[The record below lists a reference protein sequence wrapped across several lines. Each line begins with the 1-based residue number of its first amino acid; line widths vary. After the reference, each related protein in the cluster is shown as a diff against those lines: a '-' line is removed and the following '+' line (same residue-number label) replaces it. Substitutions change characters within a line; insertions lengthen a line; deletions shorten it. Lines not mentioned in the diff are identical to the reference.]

1 MNISELAFKYKK
13 LFLFVVVSLMIYG
26 GFSYFTL
33 PSQEDPTIVN
43 REAIVTTNFPGMSP
57 ERIELL
63 ITKKLEEQ
71 IRKIPEIKKLTSIS
85 QTGSSIIHVKIEDKY
100 FNLADIWQNLRNK
113 VKDVEKDLPKGASIP
128 NINDEFGDV
137 AVITMALTSD
147 GFAMNEMHDMAKHIR
162 DILYGVKGT
171 KKIDLFGIQDERIYL
186 KIESTKLAELGVN
199 PSQIAAALSSQNI
212 IMPGGQVD
220 TGARSFVLEP
230 TGDFKDLEELGDTL
244 ISVPRKGYKTD
255 VEDVISLRD
264 IATIERGYI
273 DPPNQTAYF
282 NGKPAIVF
290 GISMLEGY
298 NLLEFSPRVL
308 KVISDIQE
316 TMPFGYH
323 LDIATYQADVVQD
336 TINGVSINVLQT
348 LVIVLFSVII
358 FLGFRTGFIVGS
370 IVPTVMLITLALM
383 NFYDLQLERMSLATL
398 IIALGLLVDNGIVV
412 AEDFMKR
419 LENGI
424 SRIDA
429 LKGVGKELTIP
440 LLTSS
445 LTTILFFMPLMLA
458 ESTAGEY
465 TRSLSLVIAMALLT
479 SWIAGLCLTPILCY
493 FFLKIDK
500 KKSKEKETS
509 GIFYRLSIFYG
520 VLLKGILK
528 IRFIFL
534 GAMFVAF
541 IFSIMLSKE
550 VPKRFFPDSDRP
562 QILVYT
568 QLPAGTSQREMTR
581 QMKDVFKVL
590 NDKEIFPNIE
600 SHSGYVG
607 FGGPRFVLSLA
618 PEDAA
623 DNMGF
628 IIVNIEDVKEQDSSM
643 ENLRTTLNNKF
654 PGMFFRVNKMF
665 LGSSDSS
672 EIMLQVAGPDSNVIY
687 SKAQELVDRLHQIPG
702 AIDIRTDWQNRTLKI
717 LIKVDQVR
725 ARRAGV
731 SSNDIAQSLSAY
743 FEGTEVTQFREKDNI
758 IPILFRAEDE
768 ERFNMDRMRTL
779 NVYSSSRNTNV
790 PLIQIADFEGQ
801 NQFSRIARQDLFRTV
816 SVEVKNLNVTAEDFR
831 EVLDPIVEELSYDLP
846 PNHVIRYDGVIRD
859 SKEAKDS
866 LSANVPLVIGLI
878 IILLVAQ
885 FNSFRRPLI
894 ILITIPLSFIGA
906 VLGLL
911 LSGAN
916 FGFMGTLGL
925 YSLAGIIIN
934 NAIILID
941 RIDFERDLGK
951 KLSDAIVSACQQRL
965 RPIII
970 TTLTTTLGLLTL
982 IIPHDPLFYGLANI
996 IAYGLGVGTFLTLAV
1011 VPVLYSLFFNDQ
1023 KSNTK

>member
-13 LFLFVVVSLMIYG
+13 IFLFIVVSLVLYG
-26 GFSYFTL
+26 GISYFTL
-33 PSQEDPTIVN
+33 PSQEDPSIVS

-57 ERIELL
+57 QRIELL

-71 IRKIPEIKKLTSIS
+71 IRKIPEIKMLTSIS
-85 QTGSSIIHVKIEDKY
+85 QTGSSIIHVTIEDKY

-113 VKDVEKDLPKGASIP
+113 VKDAEKELPKGSSTP

-147 GFAMNEMHDMAKHIR
+147 GFGMNEMHDMAKHIR

-186 KIESTKLAELGVN
+186 KFESTKLAELGVN

-230 TGDFKDLEELGDTL
+230 TGDFKDIEELGDTL
-244 ISVPRKGYKTD
+244 ISVPRSGYKTD
-255 VEDVISLRD
+255 TEDVISLRD
-264 IATIERGYI
+264 VAVIERGYI
-273 DPPNQTAYF
+273 DPPSKTAYF

-308 KVISDIQE
+308 NVISEIQE

-323 LDIATYQADVVQD
+323 IDIATYQADVVQA
-336 TINGVSINVLQT
+336 TINGVSINVIQT

-424 SRIDA
+424 SRIEA

-445 LTTILFFMPLMLA
+445 LTTILFFLPLMLA

-465 TRSLSLVIAMALLT
+465 TRSLSIVIAMALLT
-479 SWIAGLCLTPILCY
+479 SWIAGLCLIPILCY

-509 GIFYRLSIFYG
+509 GIFYKLSIGYG
-520 VLLKGILK
+520 FLLKGILK

-534 GAMFVAF
+534 ASMFAAF
-541 IFSIMLSKE
+541 VFAIMLSQD

-581 QMKDVFKVL
+581 QMKGVFEAL
-590 NDKEIFPNIE
+590 NDRELFPNIE
-600 SHSGYVG
+600 SFSGYVG

-618 PEDAA
+618 PEDEA

-628 IIVNIEDVKEQDSSM
+628 IIINIEDVDAQDSSM
-643 ENLRTTLNNKF
+643 ENLRMTLNDRF
-654 PGMFFRVNKMF
+654 PGMFFRINKMF

-672 EIMLQVAGPDSNVIY
+672 EIKLQVVGPDSNIIY
-687 SKAQELVDRLHQIPG
+687 AKAQQLVDRLHEIPG

-717 LIKVDQVR
+717 LINVDQVR

-731 SSNDIAQSLSAY
+731 SSNDIAESLNAY
-743 FEGTEVTQFREKDNI
+743 FEGSEVTQFREKDNI

-779 NVYSSSRNTNV
+779 NVYSSSKNTNV
-790 PLIQIADFEGQ
+790 PLFQIADFEGQ

-816 SVEVKNLNVTAEDFR
+816 SVEVKNMNYTAEDFKD
-831 EVLDPIVEELSYDLP
+831 ELDPIVEELSGDLP
-846 PNHVIRYDGVIRD
+846 PNHLIRYDGVIRE

-866 LSANVPLVIGLI
+866 LSANVPLVVGLI

-906 VLGLL
+906 VLGLIV
-911 LSGAN
+911 SGAN
-916 FGFMGTLGL
+916 FGFVGTLGL

-941 RIDFERDLGK
+941 RIDFERDAGK
-951 KLSDAIVSACQQRL
+951 KLYDAIVSACQQRL

-982 IIPHDPLFYGLANI
+982 IIPHDPLFYALANI

-1011 VPVLYSLFFNDQ
+1011 VPVLYSLFFND
-1023 KSNTK
+1023 KKPNTN

>member
-1 MNISELAFKYKK
+1 MNISELAFKYQKI
-13 LFLFVVVSLMIYG
+13 FLFIVVSLMVYG
-26 GFSYFTL
+26 GISYFTL
-33 PSQEDPTIVN
+33 PSQEDPNIVN
-43 REAIVTTNFPGMSP
+43 REAIVTTKFPGMSP
-57 ERIELL
+57 QRVELL
-63 ITKKLEEQ
+63 ITKKLEEN

-85 QTGSSIIHVKIEDKY
+85 ETGSSIIHVKIEDKY
-100 FNLADIWQNLRNK
+100 FNLDAIWQNLRNK
-113 VKDVEKDLPKGASIP
+113 VKDTEKELPEGASIP

-147 GFAMNEMHDMAKHIR
+147 GFDMNDMHDMAKHIR
-162 DILYGVKGT
+162 DIIYSVKGI
-171 KKIDLFGIQDERIYL
+171 KKIDLFGVQDERIYL
-186 KIESTKLAELGVN
+186 KFESTKLAELGIN
-199 PSQIAAALSSQNI
+199 PSQISAALKSQNI
-212 IMPGGQVD
+212 ILPGGQVD

-230 TGDFKDLEELGDTL
+230 TGDFKDIEELGDTL
-244 ISVPRKGYKTD
+244 ISVPHSSFKTD
-255 VEDVISLRD
+255 TESVISLRD
-264 IATIERGYI
+264 IAVIERGYI
-273 DPPNQTAYF
+273 DPPNKTAYF

-290 GISMLEGY
+290 GISMLDGY

-308 KVISDIQE
+308 NVIAEIQE
-316 TMPFGYH
+316 TMPFGYN
-323 LDIATYQADVVQD
+323 LDIATYQADVVEE

-419 LENGI
+419 LERGI
-424 SRIDA
+424 SRIEA

-445 LTTILFFMPLMLA
+445 LTTILFFLPLMLA

-493 FFLKIDK
+493 YFLKIDK

-509 GIFYRLSIFYG
+509 GIFYKLSIGYG
-520 VLLKGILK
+520 FLLKGILK
-528 IRFIFL
+528 IRFLFL
-534 GAMFVAF
+534 AAMFAAF
-541 IFSIMLSKE
+541 IFSIMASKE

-568 QLPAGTSQREMTR
+568 QLPAGTSQREMTF
-581 QMKDVFKVL
+581 QMKKVFGLL
-590 NDKEIFPNIE
+590 NDRELYPNIK
-600 SHSGYVG
+600 SYSGYVG

-618 PEDAA
+618 PDDAA

-628 IIVNIEDVKEQDSSM
+628 IIINIDDVEEQDSSI
-643 ENLRTTLNNKF
+643 ENLKNNLNDQF

-672 EIMLQVAGPDSNVIY
+672 EIKLQVVGPDSDVIY
-687 SKAQELVDRLHQIPG
+687 AKAQQLVDRLHEIPG
-702 AIDIRTDWQNRTLKI
+702 TIDIRTDWQNRTLKI

-731 SSNDIAQSLSAY
+731 SSNDIAQSLNAY
-743 FEGTEVTQFREKDNI
+743 FEGSEVTQFREEDNI
-758 IPILFRAEDE
+758 IPILFRAEDD

-779 NVYSSSRNTNV
+779 NVYSSSNNNNV
-790 PLIQIADFEGQ
+790 PLFQIADFEGQ

-816 SVEVKNLNVTAEDFR
+816 SVQAKNMNATAEDFR
-831 EVLDPIVEELSYDLP
+831 EVLDPIVEELNDGLP
-846 PNHVIRYDGVIRD
+846 SNHMIRYDGVIRE
-859 SKEAKDS
+859 SKEAQDS

-911 LSGAN
+911 ISGSN

-941 RIDFERDLGK
+941 RIDLEREMGK
-951 KLSDAIVSACQQRL
+951 KIYDAIVSACQQRL

-1011 VPVLYSLFFNDQ
+1011 VPVLYSLMFKD
-1023 KSNTK
+1023 KKIISK

>member
-13 LFLFVVVSLMIYG
+13 IFLFIVVSLVLYG
-26 GFSYFTL
+26 GISYFTL
-33 PSQEDPTIVN
+33 PSQEDPSIVS

-57 ERIELL
+57 QRIELL

-71 IRKIPEIKKLTSIS
+71 IRKIPEIKMLTSIS
-85 QTGSSIIHVKIEDKY
+85 QTGSSIIHVTIEDKY

-113 VKDVEKDLPKGASIP
+113 VKDAEKELPKGSSTP

-147 GFAMNEMHDMAKHIR
+147 GFGMNEMHDMAKHIR

-186 KIESTKLAELGVN
+186 KFESTKLAELGVN

-230 TGDFKDLEELGDTL
+230 TGDFKDIEELGDTL
-244 ISVPRKGYKTD
+244 ISVPRSGYKTD
-255 VEDVISLRD
+255 TEDVISLRD
-264 IATIERGYI
+264 VAVIERGYI
-273 DPPNQTAYF
+273 DPPSKTAYF

-308 KVISDIQE
+308 NVISEIQE

-323 LDIATYQADVVQD
+323 IDIATYQADVVQA
-336 TINGVSINVLQT
+336 TINGVSINVIQT

-424 SRIDA
+424 SRIEA

-445 LTTILFFMPLMLA
+445 LTTILFFLPLMLA

-465 TRSLSLVIAMALLT
+465 TRSLSIVIAMALLT
-479 SWIAGLCLTPILCY
+479 SWIAGVCLIPILCY

-509 GIFYRLSIFYG
+509 GIFYKLSIGYG
-520 VLLKGILK
+520 FLLKGILK

-534 GAMFVAF
+534 ASMFAAF
-541 IFSIMLSKE
+541 VFAIMLSQD

-581 QMKDVFKVL
+581 QMKGVFEAL
-590 NDKEIFPNIE
+590 NDRELFPNIE
-600 SHSGYVG
+600 SFSGYVG

-618 PEDAA
+618 PEDEA

-628 IIVNIEDVKEQDSSM
+628 IIINIEDVDAQDSSM
-643 ENLRTTLNNKF
+643 ENLRMTLNDRF
-654 PGMFFRVNKMF
+654 PGMFFRINKMF

-672 EIMLQVAGPDSNVIY
+672 EIKLQVVGPDSNIIY
-687 SKAQELVDRLHQIPG
+687 AKAQQLVDRLHEIPG

-717 LIKVDQVR
+717 LINVDQVR

-731 SSNDIAQSLSAY
+731 SSNDIAESLNAY
-743 FEGTEVTQFREKDNI
+743 FEGSEVTQFREKDNI

-768 ERFNMDRMRTL
+768 ERFNMDKMRTL
-779 NVYSSSRNTNV
+779 NVYSSSKNTNV
-790 PLIQIADFEGQ
+790 PLFQIADFEGQ

-816 SVEVKNLNVTAEDFR
+816 SVEVKNMNYTAEDFKV
-831 EVLDPIVEELSYDLP
+831 ELDPIVEELSGDLP
-846 PNHVIRYDGVIRD
+846 PNHLIRYDGVIRE

-866 LSANVPLVIGLI
+866 LSANVPLVVGLI

-906 VLGLL
+906 VLGLIV
-911 LSGAN
+911 SGAN
-916 FGFMGTLGL
+916 FGFVGTLGL

-941 RIDFERDLGK
+941 RIDFERDAGK
-951 KLSDAIVSACQQRL
+951 KLYDAIVSACQQRL

-982 IIPHDPLFYGLANI
+982 IIPHDPLFYALANI

-1011 VPVLYSLFFNDQ
+1011 VPVLYSLFFND
-1023 KSNTK
+1023 KKPNTN

>member
-13 LFLFVVVSLMIYG
+13 IFLFIVVSLVLYG
-26 GFSYFTL
+26 GISYFTL
-33 PSQEDPTIVN
+33 PSQEDPSIVS

-57 ERIELL
+57 QRIELL

-71 IRKIPEIKKLTSIS
+71 IRKIPEIKMLTSIS
-85 QTGSSIIHVKIEDKY
+85 QTGSSIIHVTIEDKY

-113 VKDVEKDLPKGASIP
+113 VKDAEKELPKGSSTP

-147 GFAMNEMHDMAKHIR
+147 GFGMNEMHDMAKHIR

-186 KIESTKLAELGVN
+186 KFESTKLAELGVN

-230 TGDFKDLEELGDTL
+230 TGDFKDIEELGDTL
-244 ISVPRKGYKTD
+244 ISVPRSGYKTD
-255 VEDVISLRD
+255 TEDVISLRD
-264 IATIERGYI
+264 VAVIERGYI
-273 DPPNQTAYF
+273 DPPSKTAYF

-308 KVISDIQE
+308 NVISEIQE

-323 LDIATYQADVVQD
+323 IDIATYQADVVQA
-336 TINGVSINVLQT
+336 TINGVSINVIQT

-424 SRIDA
+424 SRIEA

-445 LTTILFFMPLMLA
+445 LTTILFFLPLMLA

-465 TRSLSLVIAMALLT
+465 TRSLSIVIAMALLT
-479 SWIAGLCLTPILCY
+479 SWIAGVCLIPILCY

-509 GIFYRLSIFYG
+509 GIFYKLSIGYG
-520 VLLKGILK
+520 FLLKGILK

-534 GAMFVAF
+534 ASMFAAF
-541 IFSIMLSKE
+541 VFAIMLSQD

-581 QMKDVFKVL
+581 QMKGVFEAL
-590 NDKEIFPNIE
+590 NDRELFPNIE
-600 SHSGYVG
+600 SFSGYVG

-618 PEDAA
+618 PEDEA

-628 IIVNIEDVKEQDSSM
+628 IIINIEDVDAQDSSM
-643 ENLRTTLNNKF
+643 ENLRMTLNDRF
-654 PGMFFRVNKMF
+654 PGMFFRINKMF

-672 EIMLQVAGPDSNVIY
+672 EIKLQVVGPDSNIIY
-687 SKAQELVDRLHQIPG
+687 AKAQQLVDRLHEIPG

-717 LIKVDQVR
+717 LINVDQVR

-731 SSNDIAQSLSAY
+731 SSNDIAESLNAY
-743 FEGTEVTQFREKDNI
+743 FEGSEVTQFREKDNI

-779 NVYSSSRNTNV
+779 NVYSSSKNTNV
-790 PLIQIADFEGQ
+790 PLFQIADFEGQ

-816 SVEVKNLNVTAEDFR
+816 SVEVKNMNYTAEDFKD
-831 EVLDPIVEELSYDLP
+831 ELDPIVEELSGDLP
-846 PNHVIRYDGVIRD
+846 PNHLIRYDGVIRE

-866 LSANVPLVIGLI
+866 LSANVPLVVGLI

-911 LSGAN
+911 VSGAN
-916 FGFMGTLGL
+916 FGFVGTLGL

-941 RIDFERDLGK
+941 RIDFERDAGK
-951 KLSDAIVSACQQRL
+951 KLYDAIVSACQQRL

-982 IIPHDPLFYGLANI
+982 IIPHDPLFYALANI

-1011 VPVLYSLFFNDQ
+1011 VPVLYSLFFND
-1023 KSNTK
+1023 KKPNTN

>member
-13 LFLFVVVSLMIYG
+13 IFLFIVVSLVLYG
-26 GFSYFTL
+26 GISYFTL
-33 PSQEDPTIVN
+33 PSQEDPSIVS

-57 ERIELL
+57 QRIELL

-71 IRKIPEIKKLTSIS
+71 IRKIPEIKMLTSIS
-85 QTGSSIIHVKIEDKY
+85 QTGSSIIHVTIEDKY

-113 VKDVEKDLPKGASIP
+113 VKDAEKELPKGSSTP

-147 GFAMNEMHDMAKHIR
+147 GFGMNEMHDMAKHVR

-186 KIESTKLAELGVN
+186 KFESTKLAELGVN

-230 TGDFKDLEELGDTL
+230 TGDFKDIEELGDTL
-244 ISVPRKGYKTD
+244 ISVPRSGYKTD
-255 VEDVISLRD
+255 TEDVISLRD
-264 IATIERGYI
+264 VAVIERGYI
-273 DPPNQTAYF
+273 DPPSKTAYF

-308 KVISDIQE
+308 NVISEIQE

-323 LDIATYQADVVQD
+323 IDIATYQADVVQA
-336 TINGVSINVLQT
+336 TINGVSINVIQT

-424 SRIDA
+424 SRIEA

-445 LTTILFFMPLMLA
+445 LTTILFFLPLMLA

-465 TRSLSLVIAMALLT
+465 TRSLSIVIAMALLT
-479 SWIAGLCLTPILCY
+479 SWIAGVCLIPILCY

-509 GIFYRLSIFYG
+509 GIFYKLSIGYG
-520 VLLKGILK
+520 FLLKGILK

-534 GAMFVAF
+534 ASMFAAF
-541 IFSIMLSKE
+541 VFAIMLSQD

-581 QMKDVFKVL
+581 QMKGVFEAL
-590 NDKEIFPNIE
+590 NDRELFPNIE
-600 SHSGYVG
+600 SFSGYVG

-618 PEDAA
+618 PEDEA

-628 IIVNIEDVKEQDSSM
+628 IIINIEDVDAQDSSM
-643 ENLRTTLNNKF
+643 ENLRMTLNDRF
-654 PGMFFRVNKMF
+654 PGMFFRINKMF

-672 EIMLQVAGPDSNVIY
+672 EIKLQVVGPDSNIIY
-687 SKAQELVDRLHQIPG
+687 AKAQQLVDRLHEIPG

-717 LIKVDQVR
+717 LINVDQVR

-731 SSNDIAQSLSAY
+731 SSNDIAESLNAY
-743 FEGTEVTQFREKDNI
+743 FEGSEVTQFREKDNI

-779 NVYSSSRNTNV
+779 NVYSSSKNTNV
-790 PLIQIADFEGQ
+790 PLFQIADFEGQ

-816 SVEVKNLNVTAEDFR
+816 SVEVKNMNYTAEDFKV
-831 EVLDPIVEELSYDLP
+831 ELDPIVEELSGDLP
-846 PNHVIRYDGVIRD
+846 PNHLIRYDGVIRE

-866 LSANVPLVIGLI
+866 LSANVPLVVGLI

-906 VLGLL
+906 VLGLIV
-911 LSGAN
+911 SGAN
-916 FGFMGTLGL
+916 FGFVGTLGL

-941 RIDFERDLGK
+941 RIDFERDAGK
-951 KLSDAIVSACQQRL
+951 KLYDAIVSACQQRL

-982 IIPHDPLFYGLANI
+982 IIPHDPLFYALANI

-1011 VPVLYSLFFNDQ
+1011 VPVLYSLFFND
-1023 KSNTK
+1023 KKPNTN

>member
-13 LFLFVVVSLMIYG
+13 IFLFIVVSLVLYG
-26 GFSYFTL
+26 GISYFTL
-33 PSQEDPTIVN
+33 PSQEDPSIVS

-57 ERIELL
+57 QRIELL

-71 IRKIPEIKKLTSIS
+71 IRKIPEIKMLTSIS
-85 QTGSSIIHVKIEDKY
+85 QTGSSIIHVTIEDKY

-113 VKDVEKDLPKGASIP
+113 VKDAEKELPKGSSTP

-147 GFAMNEMHDMAKHIR
+147 GFGMNEMHDMAKHIR

-186 KIESTKLAELGVN
+186 KFESTKLAELGVN

-230 TGDFKDLEELGDTL
+230 TGDFKDIEELGDTL
-244 ISVPRKGYKTD
+244 ISVPRSGYKTD
-255 VEDVISLRD
+255 TEDVISLRD
-264 IATIERGYI
+264 VAVIERGYI
-273 DPPNQTAYF
+273 DPPSKTAYF

-308 KVISDIQE
+308 NVISEIQE

-323 LDIATYQADVVQD
+323 IDIATYQADVVQD
-336 TINGVSINVLQT
+336 TINGVSINVIQT

-424 SRIDA
+424 SRIEA

-445 LTTILFFMPLMLA
+445 LTTILFFLPLMLA

-465 TRSLSLVIAMALLT
+465 TRSLSIVIAMALLT
-479 SWIAGLCLTPILCY
+479 SWIAGVCLIPILCY

-509 GIFYRLSIFYG
+509 GIFYKLSIGYG
-520 VLLKGILK
+520 FLLKGILK

-534 GAMFVAF
+534 ASMFAAF
-541 IFSIMLSKE
+541 VFAIMLSQD

-581 QMKDVFKVL
+581 QMKGVFEAL
-590 NDKEIFPNIE
+590 NDRELFPNIE
-600 SHSGYVG
+600 SFSGYVG

-618 PEDAA
+618 PEDEA

-628 IIVNIEDVKEQDSSM
+628 IIINIEDVDAQDSSM
-643 ENLRTTLNNKF
+643 ENLRMTLNDRF
-654 PGMFFRVNKMF
+654 PGMFFRINKMF

-672 EIMLQVAGPDSNVIY
+672 EIKLQVVGPDSNIIY
-687 SKAQELVDRLHQIPG
+687 AKAQQLVDRLHEIPG

-717 LIKVDQVR
+717 LINVDQVR

-731 SSNDIAQSLSAY
+731 SSNDIAESLNAY
-743 FEGTEVTQFREKDNI
+743 FEGSEVTQFREKDNI

-779 NVYSSSRNTNV
+779 NVYSSSKNTNV
-790 PLIQIADFEGQ
+790 PLFQIADFEGQ

-816 SVEVKNLNVTAEDFR
+816 SVEVKNMNYTAEDFKD
-831 EVLDPIVEELSYDLP
+831 ELDPIVEELSGDLP
-846 PNHVIRYDGVIRD
+846 PNHLIRYDGVIRE

-866 LSANVPLVIGLI
+866 LSANVPLVVGLI

-911 LSGAN
+911 VSGAN
-916 FGFMGTLGL
+916 FGFVGTLGL

-941 RIDFERDLGK
+941 RIDFERDAGK
-951 KLSDAIVSACQQRL
+951 KLYDAIVSACQQRL

-982 IIPHDPLFYGLANI
+982 IIPHDPLFYALANI

-1011 VPVLYSLFFNDQ
+1011 VPVLYSLFFND
-1023 KSNTK
+1023 KKPNTN

>member
-13 LFLFVVVSLMIYG
+13 IFLFIVVSLVLYG
-26 GFSYFTL
+26 GISYFTL
-33 PSQEDPTIVN
+33 PSQEDPSIVS

-57 ERIELL
+57 QRIELL

-71 IRKIPEIKKLTSIS
+71 IRKIPEIKMLTSIS
-85 QTGSSIIHVKIEDKY
+85 QTGSSIIHVTIEDKY

-113 VKDVEKDLPKGASIP
+113 VKDAEKELPKGSSTP

-147 GFAMNEMHDMAKHIR
+147 GFGMNEMHDMAKHIR

-186 KIESTKLAELGVN
+186 KFESTKLAELGVN

-230 TGDFKDLEELGDTL
+230 TGDFKDIEELGDTL
-244 ISVPRKGYKTD
+244 ISVPRSGYKTD
-255 VEDVISLRD
+255 TEDVISLRD
-264 IATIERGYI
+264 VAVIERGYI
-273 DPPNQTAYF
+273 DPPSKTAYF

-308 KVISDIQE
+308 NVISEIQE

-323 LDIATYQADVVQD
+323 IDIATYQADVVQD
-336 TINGVSINVLQT
+336 TINGVSINVIQT

-424 SRIDA
+424 SRIEA

-445 LTTILFFMPLMLA
+445 LTTILFFLPLMLA

-465 TRSLSLVIAMALLT
+465 TRSLSIVIAMALLT
-479 SWIAGLCLTPILCY
+479 SWIAGVCLIPILCY

-509 GIFYRLSIFYG
+509 GIFYKLSIGYG
-520 VLLKGILK
+520 FLLKGILK

-534 GAMFVAF
+534 ASMFAAF
-541 IFSIMLSKE
+541 VFAIMLSQD

-581 QMKDVFKVL
+581 QMKGVFEAL
-590 NDKEIFPNIE
+590 NDRELFPNIE
-600 SHSGYVG
+600 SFSGYVG

-618 PEDAA
+618 PEDEA

-628 IIVNIEDVKEQDSSM
+628 IIINIEDVDAQDSSM
-643 ENLRTTLNNKF
+643 ENLRMTLNDRF
-654 PGMFFRVNKMF
+654 PGMFFRINKMF

-672 EIMLQVAGPDSNVIY
+672 EIKLQVVGPDSNIIY
-687 SKAQELVDRLHQIPG
+687 AKAQQLVDRLHEIPG

-717 LIKVDQVR
+717 LINVDQVR

-731 SSNDIAQSLSAY
+731 SSNDIAESLNAY
-743 FEGTEVTQFREKDNI
+743 FEGSEVTQFREKDNI

-779 NVYSSSRNTNV
+779 NVYSSSKNTNV
-790 PLIQIADFEGQ
+790 PLFQIADFEGQ

-816 SVEVKNLNVTAEDFR
+816 SVEVKNMNYTAEDFKV
-831 EVLDPIVEELSYDLP
+831 ELDPIVEELSGDLP
-846 PNHVIRYDGVIRD
+846 PNHLIRYDGVIRE

-866 LSANVPLVIGLI
+866 LSANVPLVVGLI

-911 LSGAN
+911 VSGAN
-916 FGFMGTLGL
+916 FGFVGTLGL

-941 RIDFERDLGK
+941 RIDFERDAGK
-951 KLSDAIVSACQQRL
+951 KLYDAIVSACQQRL

-982 IIPHDPLFYGLANI
+982 IIPHDPLFYALANI

-1011 VPVLYSLFFNDQ
+1011 VPVLYSLFFND
-1023 KSNTK
+1023 KKPNTN

>member
-1 MNISELAFKYKK
+1 MNISELAFKYQKI
-13 LFLFVVVSLMIYG
+13 FLFIVVSLMVYG
-26 GFSYFTL
+26 GISYFTL
-33 PSQEDPTIVN
+33 PSQEDPTITS
-43 REAIVTTNFPGMSP
+43 REAIVTTKYPGMSP
-57 ERIELL
+57 QRIELL
-63 ITKKLEEQ
+63 ITKKLEEN
-71 IRKIPEIKKLTSIS
+71 IRKIPEIKMITSIS
-85 QTGSSIIHVKIEDKY
+85 QTGSSIIHVKIQDQY
-100 FNLADIWQNLRNK
+100 FNLPNIWQNLRNK
-113 VKDVEKDLPKGASIP
+113 VKDAEKELPEGTSTP
-128 NINDEFGDV
+128 DINDEFGDV

-147 GFAMNEMHDMAKHIR
+147 GFGMNDMHDMAKHIR
-162 DILYGVKGT
+162 DILYGIKGT
-171 KKIDLFGIQDERIYL
+171 KKIDLFGIQEERIYL
-186 KIESTKLAELGVN
+186 KIESTKLAEIGVT
-199 PSQIAAALSSQNI
+199 PTQIASALSTQNI
-212 IMPGGQVD
+212 ILPGGQVD

-230 TGDFKDLEELGDTL
+230 TGDFNDIEELGDTL
-244 ISVPRKGYKTD
+244 ISVPQSGYKGNSGA
-255 VEDVISLRD
+255 VISLRD

-273 DPPNQTAYF
+273 DPPNKTAYF

-298 NLLEFSPRVL
+298 NLLKFSPRVL
-308 KVISDIQE
+308 KVVSEIEE
-316 TMPFGYH
+316 TMPFGYK
-323 LDIATYQADVVQD
+323 LDIATYQAEVVEE

-348 LVIVLFSVII
+348 LIIVLFSVII

-419 LENGI
+419 LERGI
-424 SRIDA
+424 SRIEA

-445 LTTILFFMPLMLA
+445 LTTILFFMPLMMA

-493 FFLKIDK
+493 YFLKIDK

-509 GIFYRLSIFYG
+509 GIFYKLSNGYG
-520 VLLKGILK
+520 FLLKGILK
-528 IRFIFL
+528 IRFLFL
-534 GAMFVAF
+534 AAMFAAF
-541 IFSIMLSKE
+541 LFSIIASKE

-562 QILVYT
+562 QILVYA
-568 QLPAGTSQREMTR
+568 QLPAGTSQREMTN
-581 QMKDVFKVL
+581 QMKQVFGVL
-590 NDKEIFPNIE
+590 DDRQLFPNID
-600 SHSGYVG
+600 SYSGYVG

-618 PEDAA
+618 PDDAA

-628 IIVNIEDVKEQDSSM
+628 IIINIDDIEKQDSSI
-643 ENLRTTLNNKF
+643 ENLEISLNDRF
-654 PGMFFRVNKMF
+654 PGMFFRVKKMF

-672 EIMLQVAGPDSNVIY
+672 EIKLQVVGPDSNIIY
-687 SKAQELVDRLHQIPG
+687 AKAQQLVDRLYEIPG
-702 AIDIRTDWQNRTLKI
+702 STDIRMDWQNRTLKI

-731 SSNDIAQSLSAY
+731 SSNDIAQSLNAY
-743 FEGTEVTQFREKDNI
+743 FEGTEITQFREEDNI

-768 ERFNMDRMRTL
+768 ERFNLDRMRTL
-779 NVYSSSRNTNV
+779 NVYSSSENTNV
-790 PLIQIADFEGQ
+790 PLLQIADFEGQ
-801 NQFSRIARQDLFRTV
+801 NQYSRIARKDLFRTV
-816 SVEVKNLNVTAEDFR
+816 SVEVRNINMTAQDFK
-831 EVLDPIVEELSYDLP
+831 ELLDPIVDELNDGLP
-846 PNHVIRYDGVIRD
+846 SNHLIKYDGVIRE
-859 SKEAKDS
+859 SKEAQDS
-866 LSANVPLVIGLI
+866 LSASVPLVIGLI

-911 LSGAN
+911 ISGSN

-925 YSLAGIIIN
+925 YALAGIIIN

-941 RIDFERDLGK
+941 RIDLEREMGK
-951 KLSDAIVSACQQRL
+951 KVYDAIISACRQRL

-1011 VPVLYSLFFNDQ
+1011 VPVLYSLMFKD
-1023 KSNTK
+1023 KKIISK

>member
-1 MNISELAFKYKK
+1 
-13 LFLFVVVSLMIYG
+13 MIYG
-26 GFSYFTL
+26 GVSYFTL
-33 PSQEDPTIVN
+33 PSQEDPTIVS

-57 ERIELL
+57 QRIELL

-71 IRKIPEIKKLTSIS
+71 IRKIPEIKMLTSIS

-113 VKDVEKDLPKGASIP
+113 VKDAEKELPKGSSIP
-128 NINDEFGDV
+128 NINYEFGDV
-137 AVITMALTSD
+137 AVITMALTAD
-147 GFAMNEMHDMAKHIR
+147 GFGMNQMHDMAKHIR

-186 KIESTKLAELGVN
+186 KFESTKLAELGVN
-199 PSQIAAALSSQNI
+199 PSQIAAALKSQNI

-230 TGDFKDLEELGDTL
+230 TGDFKDIEELGDTL
-244 ISVPRKGYKTD
+244 ISVPRSGYKTD
-255 VEDVISLRD
+255 TEDVISLRD
-264 IATIERGYI
+264 VAIIERGYI
-273 DPPNQTAYF
+273 DPPSKTAYF

-290 GISMLEGY
+290 GVSMLEGY

-308 KVISDIQE
+308 SVISEIQE
-316 TMPFGYH
+316 TMPFGYNI
-323 LDIATYQADVVQD
+323 DIATYQADVVQE
-336 TINGVSINVLQT
+336 TINGVSINVIQT

-424 SRIDA
+424 SRIEA
-429 LKGVGKELTIP
+429 LKGVGRELTVP

-509 GIFYRLSIFYG
+509 GIFYKLSKGYG
-520 VLLKGILK
+520 SLLKGILK
-528 IRFIFL
+528 IRFVFL
-534 GAMFVAF
+534 AVMFAAF
-541 IFSIMLSKE
+541 AFSIMLSKE

-581 QMKDVFKVL
+581 QMKGVFETL
-590 NDKEIFPNIE
+590 NDKELFSNIE
-600 SHSGYVG
+600 SFSGYVG

-628 IIVNIEDVKEQDSSM
+628 IIINITDIEEQDNSI
-643 ENLRTTLNNKF
+643 EKLRITLNDRF

-672 EIMLQVAGPDSNVIY
+672 EINLQVVGPDSYVIY
-687 SKAQELVDRLHQIPG
+687 AKAQELVDRLHKIPG

-717 LIKVDQVR
+717 LINVDQVR

-731 SSNDIAQSLSAY
+731 SSNDIAESLNAY
-743 FEGTEVTQFREKDNI
+743 FEGSEVTQFREKDNI

-779 NVYSSSRNTNV
+779 NVYSSSKNTNV
-790 PLIQIADFEGQ
+790 PLFQIADFEGQ

-816 SVEVKNLNVTAEDFR
+816 TVEVKNMNDTAEDFK
-831 EVLDPIVEELSYDLP
+831 ETLDPIVEDLSYDLP
-846 PNHVIRYDGVIRD
+846 PNHLIRYDGVIRE

-911 LSGAN
+911 VSGAN

-941 RIDFERDLGK
+941 RIDFERDMGK
-951 KLSDAIVSACQQRL
+951 KLYDAIVDACQQRL

-1011 VPVLYSLFFNDQ
+1011 VPVLYSLFFNDR
-1023 KSNTK
+1023 KYVTKRSS

>member
-13 LFLFVVVSLMIYG
+13 LFLFIVVCLMIYG
-26 GFSYFTL
+26 GLSYFTL

-43 REAIVTTNFPGMSP
+43 REAIVSTNFPGMSP

-113 VKDVEKDLPKGASIP
+113 VKDIEKDLPKGASTP

-137 AVITMALTSD
+137 AVITMALTAD

-171 KKIDLFGIQDERIYL
+171 KKIDLFGIQAERIYL
-186 KIESTKLAELGVN
+186 KFESTKLAELGVN
-199 PSQIAAALSSQNI
+199 PSKIAAALSSQNI

-244 ISVPRKGYKTD
+244 ISVPRSGYKTD
-255 VEDVISLRD
+255 VEDVIALRD

-308 KVISDIQE
+308 EVISEIHE

-479 SWIAGLCLTPILCY
+479 SWIAGLCLTPLLCY

-520 VLLKGILK
+520 GLLKGILK

-534 GAMFVAF
+534 GAMFAAF
-541 IFSIMLSKE
+541 VFSIMLSKE

-581 QMKDVFKVL
+581 QMKGVFEVL

-628 IIVNIEDVKEQDSSM
+628 IIVNIGDVKEQDSSI
-643 ENLRTTLNNKF
+643 ENLRITLNNKF

-672 EIMLQVAGPDSNVIY
+672 EIKLQVVGPDSNVIY

-731 SSNDIAQSLSAY
+731 SSNDIAQSLSTY

-790 PLIQIADFEGQ
+790 PLVQIADFEGQ

-816 SVEVKNLNVTAEDFR
+816 SVDVKNLNVTAEDFR

-951 KLSDAIVSACQQRL
+951 KLYDAIVSACQQRL

-1011 VPVLYSLFFNDQ
+1011 VPVLYSLFFNDK
-1023 KSNTK
+1023 KSNIK

>member
-26 GFSYFTL
+26 GLSYFTL

-113 VKDVEKDLPKGASIP
+113 VKDVEKDLPKGASTP

-162 DILYGVKGT
+162 DILYGIKGT

-199 PSQIAAALSSQNI
+199 PSQIAAALSTQNI

-308 KVISDIQE
+308 KVISDIQQ

-509 GIFYRLSIFYG
+509 GIFYRLSILYG
-520 VLLKGILK
+520 GLLKGILK

-534 GAMFVAF
+534 GAMFAAF
-541 IFSIMLSKE
+541 VFSIMLSKE

-581 QMKDVFKVL
+581 QMKGVFEIL

-1011 VPVLYSLFFNDQ
+1011 VPVLYSLFFNDK

>member
-13 LFLFVVVSLMIYG
+13 IFIFIVLSLMIYG
-26 GFSYFTL
+26 GISYFTL
-33 PSQEDPTIVN
+33 PSQEDPTITN
-43 REAIVTTNFPGMSP
+43 REAIVTTNYPGMSP
-57 ERIELL
+57 QRIELL
-63 ITKKLEEQ
+63 ITKKLEEN
-71 IRKIPEIKKLTSIS
+71 IRKIPEIKMITSIS

-100 FNLADIWQNLRNK
+100 FDLPAIWQNLRNK
-113 VKDVEKDLPKGASIP
+113 VKEAEKELPEGTSTP
-128 NINDEFGDV
+128 NVNDEFGDV

-147 GFAMNEMHDMAKHIR
+147 GFGMSDMHDMAKHIR

-171 KKIDLFGIQDERIYL
+171 KKIDLFGIQEERIYL
-186 KIESTKLAELGVN
+186 KIESTKLAEIGVT
-199 PSQIAAALSSQNI
+199 PSQIATALQTQNI
-212 IMPGGQVD
+212 ILPGGQVD

-230 TGDFKDLEELGDTL
+230 TGDYKDIEELGDTL
-244 ISVPRKGYKTD
+244 ISVTKSGYKTNKD
-255 VEDVISLRD
+255 TVITLRD
-264 IATIERGYI
+264 IATIERGYV
-273 DPPNQTAYF
+273 DPPNKTAYF

-308 KVISDIQE
+308 KVISEIQE
-316 TMPFGYH
+316 TMPFGYT
-323 LDIATYQADVVQD
+323 LDIATYQAEVVD
-336 TINGVSINVLQT
+336 ATISGVSINVLQT
-348 LVIVLFSVII
+348 LIIVLFSVII

-383 NFYDLQLERMSLATL
+383 NFYNLELERMSLATL

-412 AEDFMKR
+412 AEDFMQR
-419 LENGI
+419 LEKGV
-424 SRIDA
+424 SRIAA

-445 LTTILFFMPLMLA
+445 LTTILFFMPLMMA
-458 ESTAGEY
+458 ESAAGEY

-493 FFLKIDK
+493 YFVKIDK
-500 KKSKEKETS
+500 KKSQEKESS
-509 GIFYRLSIFYG
+509 GIFYKLSSGYG
-520 VLLKGILK
+520 LLLKGILK

-534 GAMFVAF
+534 GMMFATFV
-541 IFSIMLSKE
+541 FSIIASKE

-568 QLPAGTSQREMTR
+568 QLPAGASQREMTD
-581 QMKDVFKVL
+581 QMKKVFVSL
-590 NDKEIFPNIE
+590 DDRQLFPNIE
-600 SHSGYVG
+600 SYSGYVG

-628 IIVNIEDVKEQDSSM
+628 IIINIDDIEKQDSSIG
-643 ENLRTTLNNKF
+643 NLESILNDRF
-654 PGMFFRVNKMF
+654 PGMFFRVKKMF
-665 LGSSDSS
+665 LGSSDST
-672 EIMLQVAGPDSNVIY
+672 EIKLQVVGPDADIIY
-687 SKAQELVDRLHQIPG
+687 DKAQQLVDRLYEIPD
-702 AIDIRTDWQNRTLKI
+702 ATDIRTDWQNRTLKI

-731 SSNDIAQSLSAY
+731 SSTDIAQSLNAY
-743 FEGTEVTQFREKDNI
+743 FEGTEITQFREEDNI

-768 ERFNMDRMRTL
+768 ERFNLDRMRTL
-779 NVYSSSRNTNV
+779 NVYSSSKNTNV
-790 PLIQIADFEGQ
+790 PLLQIADFEGQ
-801 NQFSRIARQDLFRTV
+801 NQYSRIARKDLFRTV
-816 SVEVKNLNVTAEDFR
+816 SVEVRNVNMTAQDFK
-831 EVLDPIVEELSYDLP
+831 EVLDPIVDELNEGLP
-846 PNHVIRYDGVIRD
+846 ANHLIKYDGVIRE
-859 SKEAKDS
+859 SKEAQES
-866 LSANVPLVIGLI
+866 LSASVPLVIGLI

-911 LSGAN
+911 VSGSN

-941 RIDFERDLGK
+941 RIDLEREMGK
-951 KLSDAIVSACQQRL
+951 KIYDAIISACQQRL

-1011 VPVLYSLFFNDQ
+1011 VPVLYSILFKD
-1023 KSNTK
+1023 KAAHGK